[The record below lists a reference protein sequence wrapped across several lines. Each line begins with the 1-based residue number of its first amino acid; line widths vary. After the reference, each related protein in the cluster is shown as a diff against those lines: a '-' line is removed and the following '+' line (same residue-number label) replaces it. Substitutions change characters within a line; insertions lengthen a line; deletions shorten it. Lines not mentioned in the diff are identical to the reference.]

1 MVIRVKARKCEHYK
15 LKYCLTSSLGILS
28 YAEGSKTTDCQDTV
42 LILGKRMRDS
52 LDMGKHHVKNWPPH
66 PKIDPLIP
74 SGQTPKMIS
83 TYQYRRKSL
92 WIHWS
97 SSHPLELKSRPPWQ
111 ILTFGGLRKKEE
123 RKERK
128 KERKERKKKVFP
140 LRVGFRNYILFG
152 CFLGITV
159 AIS

>member
-1 MVIRVKARKCEHYK
+1 MSIFSDYN
-15 LKYCLTSSLGILS
+15 TSSRTYIIILF
-28 YAEGSKTTDCQDTV
+28 YPFP
-42 LILGKRMRDS
+42 R
-52 LDMGKHHVKNWPPH
+52 H
-66 PKIDPLIP
+66 
-74 SGQTPKMIS
+74 
-83 TYQYRRKSL
+83 
-92 WIHWS
+92 
-97 SSHPLELKSRPPWQ
+97 WQ